1 MNELSDFIPKF
12 DDDIRQVE
20 ASLGTTMVKIG
31 QTALARIKQ
40 RVQEEGKDAK
50 GQSFPAYSTDDM
62 LVGCKS
68 FRSKDCNKFFGKQKN
83 REHQWVTL
91 KRGEDMYRL
100 AVLEGGYKELRNMSL
115 GVGKGDKVDF
125 TFTGAM
131 WGDIHLI
138 SSSSDHD
145 KGTVIIGALKKEE
158 KDKLYYNTERN
169 KNKGGGEILDL
180 SEAEINELKELF
192 NQPILNIFK

>member
-1 MNELSDFIPKF
+1 MKELDEFSRQL
-12 DDDIRQVE
+12 DDDIRQIE
-20 ASLGTTMVKIG
+20 TSLGETMVKIG

-40 RVQEEGKDAK
+40 RVQEEGKDAT
-50 GQSFPAYSTDDM
+50 GNTFPPYSTNDM

-68 FRSKDCNKFFGKQKN
+68 FRSKDCSKFFGKEKN
-83 REHQWVTL
+83 KQHQWVTL
-91 KRGEDMYRL
+91 KRGGDMYRL

-145 KGTVIIGALKKEE
+145 RGTVIIGAKRQEE
-158 KDKLYYNTERN
+158 KDKLTYNTDRN
-169 KNKGGGEILDL
+169 LKKGGNEILDL
-180 SEAEINELKELF
+180 SVAEINELKELF